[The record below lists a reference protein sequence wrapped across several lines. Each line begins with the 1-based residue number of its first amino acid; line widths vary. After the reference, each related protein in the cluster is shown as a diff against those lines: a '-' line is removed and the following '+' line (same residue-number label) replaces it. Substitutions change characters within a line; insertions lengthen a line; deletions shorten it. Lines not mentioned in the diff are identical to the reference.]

1 MGDDLSAEPLE
12 IASSSPSSSEVH
24 HGWTVGKV
32 KNLFEQPLMD
42 LLFDAQKVHR
52 QHFKPNAIQLSTLV
66 SIKTGGCPEDCGYC
80 PQSIRFKTGVV
91 DDDLMALDEVVRAAS
106 EAKAKG
112 ASRFCMGAAWRGPKD
127 KDVSKVA
134 EMVAAVKSLGLETC
148 ATLGMLKDGQ
158 AEVLKNAGL
167 DYYNH
172 NIDTSSDHYGEII
185 STRTQ
190 DDRHE
195 TLRRVK
201 DAGVSVCCGG
211 IIGMGESR
219 DDRADMIAQLANMDP
234 YPQSVP
240 INNLVKVPG
249 TPMADMPG
257 IDPIEFVRTIAAARI
272 AMPEAMVRL
281 SAGRNDMS
289 DEMQALCFFAGA
301 NSVFYGEKLLT
312 TPNATAFG
320 DDELFERLGLV
331 PTDNVSR

>member
-1 MGDDLSAEPLE
+1 MNVELLE
-12 IASSSPSSSEVH
+12 VTSSSPSPFKVQ
-24 HGWTVGKV
+24 HGWTKKEV

-80 PQSIRFKTGVV
+80 PQSIRFNTGVV
-91 DDDLMALDEVVRAAS
+91 DDELMALDDVVRAAR

-127 KDVSKVA
+127 KDLSKVA
-134 EMVAAVKSLGLETC
+134 EMVVAVKSLGLETC
-148 ATLGMLKDGQ
+148 ATLGLLKDGQ

-172 NIDTSSDHYGEII
+172 NIDTSAEYYGEII

-195 TLRRVK
+195 TLQRVR

-219 DDRADMIAQLANMDP
+219 DD
-234 YPQSVP
+234 
-240 INNLVKVPG
+240 
-249 TPMADMPG
+249 
-257 IDPIEFVRTIAAARI
+257 
-272 AMPEAMVRL
+272 
-281 SAGRNDMS
+281 
-289 DEMQALCFFAGA
+289 
-301 NSVFYGEKLLT
+301 
-312 TPNATAFG
+312 
-320 DDELFERLGLV
+320 
-331 PTDNVSR
+331 

>member
-1 MGDDLSAEPLE
+1 MNVEPLE
-12 IASSSPSSSEVH
+12 IMDISPSPSEVAY
-24 HGWTVGKV
+24 GWTATKV

-52 QHFKPNAIQLSTLV
+52 QHFKPNAIQLSTLI

-80 PQSIRFKTGVV
+80 PQSIRFNTGVV
-91 DDDLMALDEVVRAAS
+91 DDELMGLDEVVRAAS

-127 KDVSKVA
+127 RDVLKVA

-148 ATLGMLKDGQ
+148 ATLGLLKDGQ
-158 AEVLKNAGL
+158 AEVLKDAGL

-172 NIDTSSDHYGEII
+172 NIDTSADHYGEII
-185 STRTQ
+185 STRSQ
-190 DDRHE
+190 GDRHE
-195 TLRRVK
+195 TLQRVR

-249 TPMADMPG
+249 TPMAGAEG

-272 AMPEAMVRL
+272 SMPKAMVRL
-281 SAGRNDMS
+281 SAGRHDMS
-289 DEMQALCFFAGA
+289 DEMQALCFLAGA

-312 TPNATAFG
+312 TPNATAYG

>member
-1 MGDDLSAEPLE
+1 MNVEPLE
-12 IASSSPSSSEVH
+12 IMDISPSPSEVAYCL
-24 HGWTVGKV
+24 TATKV

-52 QHFKPNAIQLSTLV
+52 QHFKPNAIQLSTLI

-80 PQSIRFKTGVV
+80 PQSIRFNTGVV
-91 DDDLMALDEVVRAAS
+91 DDELMALDDVVRAAS

-127 KDVSKVA
+127 RDVLKVA

-148 ATLGMLKDGQ
+148 ATLGLLKDGQ
-158 AEVLKNAGL
+158 AEVLKDAGL

-172 NIDTSSDHYGEII
+172 NIDTSADHYGEII
-185 STRTQ
+185 STRSQ
-190 DDRHE
+190 GDRHE
-195 TLRRVK
+195 TLQRVR

-240 INNLVKVPG
+240 INNLVKVQG
-249 TPMADMPG
+249 TPMAGAEG

-272 AMPEAMVRL
+272 SMPKAMVRL
-281 SAGRNDMS
+281 SAGRHDMS
-289 DEMQALCFFAGA
+289 DEMQALCFLAGA

-312 TPNATAFG
+312 TPNATAYG
-320 DDELFERLGLV
+320 DDELF
-331 PTDNVSR
+331 